1 MHIINKYIHV
11 LDADGQRITSIVDNM
26 LAPIGES
33 ALLEQAKSQYPDA
46 YEYVYGD
53 DEMLDE
59 FLSGKIYKNC
69 TFVEPPVVEYIPTK
83 EEKIANIKKYYDA
96 RFATLDQALVR
107 RRLINGDITDLQEQ
121 YKQLNLEMLAKI
133 KAVK

>member
-1 MHIINKYIHV
+1 MNNYIHV
-11 LDADGQRITSIVDNM
+11 LDADGKRITSIVDNM

-46 YEYVYGD
+46 AQYVYGD
-53 DEMLDE
+53 DTMLDE
-59 FLSGKIYKNC
+59 FLAGKIYKNG
-69 TFVEPPVVEYIPTK
+69 TFVELPAVEYIQTK
-83 EEKIANIKKYYDA
+83 AEKIANIKKYYDE

-121 YKQLNLEMLAKI
+121 YKKLNTEMLAKI
-133 KAVK
+133 KEVD